1 MKDEM
6 ALPFFETTKYTKR
19 VQRLK
24 GSRVEGTR
32 MVVCKQMTVSSA
44 EHAVIERETPV
55 RDFQPPL
62 AAEPLNGQPL
72 NPKGAYAGDLGITTA
87 SSDLSDNAWLEPAHP
102 RTDIRYRRRPSVSP
116 CQSVWDGGF
125 SVGRLRVRQRHSSFQ
140 FRAEARNL
148 TKPGFCAILY
158 SYYCILRGTNI

>member
-6 ALPFFETTKYTKR
+6 ALTFFETTKYTKYTKR

-72 NPKGAYAGDLGITTA
+72 NPKGAYASRRTA
-87 SSDLSDNAWLEPAHP
+87 NC
-102 RTDIRYRRRPSVSP
+102 R
-116 CQSVWDGGF
+116 
-125 SVGRLRVRQRHSSFQ
+125 
-140 FRAEARNL
+140 
-148 TKPGFCAILY
+148 K
-158 SYYCILRGTNI
+158 